1 MIRQIKEGQMG
12 VQNAKANVIEYLNQ
26 ALSLEY
32 SAVIQYLQHRFLLTG
47 KEREVYA
54 DFFADASKSAHGHVC
69 NLGDKIV
76 ALGGVPTVEPA
87 IIRQATSL
95 AEMLKQDLELEREAL
110 AAYIKAWEATEDNR
124 PLRFWLEDIIRNE
137 QLDVDELEKLTSERE
152 VRSDRVNREVRL
164 RGVS

>member
-1 MIRQIKEGQMG
+1 MSA
-12 VQNAKANVIEYLNQ
+12 QNANANVIEHLNQ

-32 SAVIQYLQHRFLLTG
+32 SAVVQYLQHRFLLTG
-47 KEREVYA
+47 REREVYA
-54 DFFADASKSAHGHVC
+54 DFFSDQSKEAHGHVR

-95 AEMLKQDLELEREAL
+95 ADMLKQDLELEREAME
-110 AAYIKAWEATEDNR
+110 AYTKAWEAAESNR
-124 PLRFWLEDIIRNE
+124 PLKFWLEDIIRSE
-137 QLDVDELEKLTSERE
+137 QLHIDELEKLTSERE
-152 VRSDRVNREVRL
+152 VRSDRVNREIRL